1 MHPKARQVQE
11 ALDRLGIPS
20 RVVELPA
27 STRTSAEAAAAVG
40 TTPAR
45 IAKSLVFLTA
55 DNQPVLVIA
64 SGANRVDVAK
74 LAREVG
80 QAVRLADADAV
91 KRLTGFSIGG
101 VPPVGHEVQPLTLID
116 QDLLQFDTVWA
127 AAGTPHAVFP
137 IAPADLVRVTGG
149 RVAELRAEV

>member
-1 MHPKARQVQE
+1 MPPKARQVQE
-11 ALDRLGIPS
+11 ALNRLGVPS

-40 TTPAR
+40 TTLAR

-80 QAVRLADADAV
+80 KAVRLADAV

-101 VPPVGHEVQPLTLID
+101 VSPSATRFSPSPSSTGTCCSSRPSGGPPAPPMPSFPSPPPTWSGSP
-116 QDLLQFDTVWA
+116 
-127 AAGTPHAVFP
+127 AAG
-137 IAPADLVRVTGG
+137 
-149 RVAELRAEV
+149 